1 MTEKDYIKEIE
12 RLRKALEDIA
22 DPLIILKQEAEI
34 NGYKFN
40 KSSEALIITVNYL
53 KDKAK
58 KALREKII

>member
-1 MTEKDYIKEIE
+1 MIEDYKHEIK

-22 DPLIILKQEAEI
+22 EPLINLKQEAEI

-40 KSSEALIITVNYL
+40 KSSEALIITVQYL

>member
-1 MTEKDYIKEIE
+1 MTEKDYIKEIK

>member
-1 MTEKDYIKEIE
+1 MTEDYIKEIK

-22 DPLIILKQEAEI
+22 QPLVMLKQEAEI

-40 KSSEALIITVNYL
+40 NSTANLIITVNYL
-53 KDKAK
+53 RDKAE